1 MTRRYVPSPP
11 GFVVSTNAARS
22 ASQRSR
28 HFASILRISSPFVVA
43 VAVRC
48 IESASVND
56 REARRQRRA
65 GAGAASARG
74 SRGAPSTAST
84 MLAPR
89 AVSYTHLR
97 AHETRHDLVCRLLL
111 EK

>member
-56 REARRQRRA
+56 R
-65 GAGAASARG
+65 
-74 SRGAPSTAST
+74 
-84 MLAPR
+84 
-89 AVSYTHLR
+89 
-97 AHETRHDLVCRLLL
+97 
-111 EK
+111 